1 MVSSSWWVKGK
12 ISFVWEEDGWEGG
25 GQTLAEEGGGRGR
38 GKVKVAVKLTY
49 TRERGVLISGGREN
63 SEEIGPGVEIVSE
76 GFASRSRVGS
86 PCQF

>member
-1 MVSSSWWVKGK
+1 MDGKG
-12 ISFVWEEDGWEGG
+12 EGKRWRK
-25 GQTLAEEGGGRGR
+25 EGGGRGR

-76 GFASRSRVGS
+76 GFASRSRVVAHHVNS
-86 PCQF
+86 NCV